1 MADDD
6 RVAVKTYVPQYQ
18 KEIWRA
24 QADALEMS
32 QSEFIRTMVQA
43 GRQEF
48 EIPSDQSSA
57 GAPTGTE
64 SEPDDE
70 FADRILEV
78 LERNGVLGWDGLVE
92 ALIDDVEADLDAEL
106 QRLQDENTIRYSGRE
121 GGYVVTNHD

>member
-18 KEIWRA
+18 KAIWEA

-32 QSEFIRTMVQA
+32 QSEFVRTMVQA

-48 EIPSDQSSA
+48 EIPSDQSSID
-57 GAPTGTE
+57 APTGIE
-64 SEPDDE
+64 SPPDDE

-78 LERNGVLGWDGLVE
+78 LERNGVLDWDGLVE

-106 QRLQDENTIRYSGRE
+106 QRLQDQNTIRYSGRE
-121 GGYVVTNHD
+121 GGYVVTNND